1 MDQFN
6 DLASFV
12 AVAETMAF
20 ASAARRLGA
29 STSGV
34 SKSIN
39 RLEKRLGVRLFTR
52 TTRRVALTA
61 EGKLYYARSRDILE
75 ALADAEGELADASK
89 ALKGRIR
96 IDMPIVFGE
105 RHVIPLLAAF
115 KQLHPGVDLDI
126 MLSDTITNLV
136 EDSID
141 VAIRFGD
148 LGDSRIMA
156 RKIGICRLITC
167 ASPAYL
173 KANGTPKTIN
183 DLSSHTCVTFQFRS
197 SGRSHNWRFSSK
209 GKTVEK
215 ETSTSLVVNDGSAH
229 RRLAFLGAGI
239 VQDLNVNVAEE
250 IANGSLIEIL
260 KSHSVEAFPLSIVW
274 PAGRHQT
281 KRVRELVDY
290 LHQNL
295 RLPSK
300 QHKQV
305 SLK

>member
-6 DLASFV
+6 DLACFV
-12 AVAETMAF
+12 AVAETRAF
-20 ASAARRLGA
+20 AGAARRLGA

-39 RLEKRLGVRLFTR
+39 RLEERLGVRLFTR

-61 EGKLYYARSRDILE
+61 EGQLYYARSRDILE
-75 ALADAEGELADASK
+75 ALAEAEGELADASA

-105 RHVIPLLAAF
+105 RHIIPLLTAF
-115 KQLHPGVDLDI
+115 RERHPGVELDI
-126 MLSDTITNLV
+126 RLSDTITNLV
-136 EDSID
+136 EDNID
-141 VAIRFGD
+141 VAVRFGD

-156 RKIGICRLITC
+156 KKLGVCRLITC

-173 KANGTPKTIN
+173 KARGTPKTID
-183 DLSSHTCVTFQFRS
+183 DLSSHVCITFQFRS
-197 SGRSHNWRFSSK
+197 SGRSFNWRFSAN
-209 GKTVEK
+209 GKTVEID
-215 ETSTSLVVNDGSAH
+215 TSTSLLINDGSAY
-229 RRLAFLGAGI
+229 RRLALLGAGI

-260 KSHSVEAFPLSIVW
+260 KPHSVKAFPLSIVW

-290 LHQNL
+290 LQQNL
-295 RLPSK
+295 KRPNSRSK
-300 QHKQV
+300 QP
-305 SLK
+305 